1 MNKLRPSFL
10 GTVLVVAFA
19 AAPATMAE
27 DFHAL
32 SQLSTGFTA
41 MPEDQLASIEGGR
54 SVPRGFRSSIR
65 VFVASSNTST
75 NTNTN
80 TATASITNPATP
92 ATPAAPRPLV
102 CTVTVGP
109 PITVNCTL

>member
-32 SQLSTGFTA
+32 SQMSTGFTA

-54 SVPRGFRSSIR
+54 VCVRGCKTSVR
-65 VFVASSNTST
+65 VFVSSSNTS
-75 NTNTN
+75 TNTN
-80 TATASITNPATP
+80 TATASITTNNPAIPP
-92 ATPAAPRPLV
+92 APPAPRTLV

>member
-1 MNKLRPSFL
+1 MNKLRHSFS
-10 GTVLVVAFA
+10 GIVLVVAFA

-41 MPEDQLASIEGGR
+41 MPEDQLASIEGTGGIRQRTLVCVNR
-54 SVPRGFRSSIR
+54 SCR
-65 VFVASSNTST
+65 VRVNVTATNTST

-80 TATASITNPATP
+80 TNTNRAQ
-92 ATPAAPRPLV
+92 A
-102 CTVTVGP
+102 CTVTNLLP
-109 PITVNCTL
+109 PLAPSVVCS

>member
-41 MPEDQLASIEGGR
+41 MPEDQLASIEGTGARNCVNR
-54 SVPRGFRSSIR
+54 SCRGSARAYATATATATATGTGGS
-65 VFVASSNTST
+65 ATNN

-80 TATASITNPATP
+80 T
-92 ATPAAPRPLV
+92 PRVCTISAEGLV
-102 CTVTVGP
+102 C
-109 PITVNCTL
+109 I